1 MSISYPKSSQRYLC
15 PSFDIDLPQMK
26 KIILFV
32 EDEPLLSRKFK
43 QMFELSGYLVYH
55 YPNGKFALEF
65 LQKEMPAIDIVIC
78 DIVMPE
84 LDGYVFF
91 ESFKEI
97 GYDVPFIFLTANAN
111 MSAMRKGMN
120 LGADDYFAKPVAIRD
135 LLKAIKTRI
144 DKNTKIEHKLKSEI
158 DKFRIEIRKRDSILR
173 DIAQHQSHTIREPIA
188 ALMAIASMLD
198 SSKMDDDNKQLT
210 EMVAPLVEKLDRV
223 IRENVYNI
231 NKIED

>member
-1 MSISYPKSSQRYLC
+1 MCLL
-15 PSFDIDLPQMK
+15 FNIDLPKMEK
-26 KIILFV
+26 VILFV

-43 QMFELSGYLVYH
+43 QMFELSGYFVYH
-55 YPNGKFALEF
+55 FSNGKFALDY
-65 LQKEMPAIDIVIC
+65 LQKEKPKIDIVIC

-84 LDGYVFF
+84 MDGYTFF

-111 MSAMRKGMN
+111 MSAMRKGMD

-144 DKNTKIEHKLKSEI
+144 DKNSKIEYKLKAEI
-158 DKFRIEIRKRDSILR
+158 DKFRIEIKKRDSILR

-210 EMVAPLVEKLDRV
+210 DMIAPLVEKLDRV
-223 IRENVYNI
+223 IRENIYNI